1 MCLMQVYLLLTLY
14 REFYVQLILWTI
26 SQDIFAARMY
36 FPEVL
41 VYEDLGISH

>member
-1 MCLMQVYLLLTLY
+1 MQVYLLLTLD

-26 SQDIFAARMY
+26 SQDIFAVCMY